1 LFPDINLNDFDYNLP
16 SEKIANFP
24 LEDRSNSKL
33 LYVNKNKKVISH
45 HNFKE
50 ITDLL
55 PLESVLIRNNTKVL
69 PARIFLNKSTGGLIE
84 FLLIE
89 PIEPSKDYFINLNS
103 NENLVW
109 KCLFGGRLKN
119 QKQLFF
125 HNNNI
130 DLVANIIE
138 KLDEN
143 IIIVKFDWKQKN
155 LSFIQVLDEIGKMP
169 LPPYIKRKALEI
181 DKERYQT
188 VYAKSFGSIAAPTA
202 GLHFTDDIFNKIMSK
217 NIGIIDITLNVGL
230 GTFNPVKCQNVKDH
244 IMHQELIN
252 ISLDSIKKL
261 YNSIIQNKKIICIGT
276 TSVRTIETLF
286 WWSVKL
292 KINKFENFYLNQ
304 YECYNL
310 ENDFEKNILEELINY
325 LEINNIKRIIG
336 ETQLFI
342 VPGYKFKI
350 VDGIITNFH
359 LPKST
364 LVMLVAAFLG
374 NSLWR
379 DAYTEAL
386 NNDYRF
392 LSYGDSSFLI

>member
-1 LFPDINLNDFDYNLP
+1 MFPNINLNDFDYNLP
-16 SEKIANFP
+16 TDKIANYP
-24 LEDRSNSKL
+24 LEDRSSSKL
-33 LYVNKNKKVISH
+33 LLVNRINGDISH

-55 PLESVLIRNNTKVL
+55 PLDSVLIRNNTKVL

-84 FLLIE
+84 ILLIE

-103 NENLVW
+103 NDNIVW

-130 DLVANIIE
+130 DLVANIIK
-138 KLDEN
+138 KLEEN

-169 LPPYIKRKALEI
+169 LPPYIKREALEI

-188 VYAKSFGSIAAPTA
+188 VYAKSLGSIAAPTA
-202 GLHFTDDIFNKIMSK
+202 GLHFTDSIFSKIKSK
-217 NIGIIDITLNVGL
+217 NIDIIDITLNVGL
-230 GTFNPVKCQNVKDH
+230 GTFNPVKCEDVKEH

-252 ISLDSIKKL
+252 ITIDSIKKL

-286 WWSVKL
+286 WWAL
-292 KINKFENFYLNQ
+292 KIKQNKFENFYLNQ
-304 YECYNL
+304 YESYEL
-310 ENDFEKNILEELINY
+310 KNDLKKNILEELINY
-325 LEINNIKRIIG
+325 LEKNNINNIIG

-342 VPGYKFKI
+342 VPGYDFKI

-374 NSLWR
+374 YSLWR
-379 DAYTEAL
+379 KSYIEAL

>member
-1 LFPDINLNDFDYNLP
+1 MFPNINLNDFDYNLP
-16 SEKIANFP
+16 TDKIANYP
-24 LEDRSNSKL
+24 LEDRSSSKL
-33 LYVNKNKKVISH
+33 SLVNRINGDISH

-50 ITDLL
+50 ITNLL
-55 PLESVLIRNNTKVL
+55 PLDSVLIRNNTKVL

-84 FLLIE
+84 ILLIE

-103 NENLVW
+103 NDNIVW

-130 DLVANIIE
+130 DLVANIIK
-138 KLDEN
+138 KLEEN

-169 LPPYIKRKALEI
+169 LPPYIKREALEI

-188 VYAKSFGSIAAPTA
+188 VYAKSLGSIAAPTA
-202 GLHFTDDIFNKIMSK
+202 GLHFTDSIFSKIKSK
-217 NIGIIDITLNVGL
+217 NIDIIDITLNVGL
-230 GTFNPVKCQNVKDH
+230 GTFNPVKCEDVKEH

-252 ISLDSIKKL
+252 ITIDSIKKL

-286 WWSVKL
+286 WWAL
-292 KINKFENFYLNQ
+292 KIKQNKFENFYLNQ
-304 YECYNL
+304 YESYEL
-310 ENDFEKNILEELINY
+310 KNDLKKNILEELINY
-325 LEINNIKRIIG
+325 LEKNNINNIIG

-342 VPGYKFKI
+342 VPGYDFKI

-374 NSLWR
+374 YSLWR
-379 DAYTEAL
+379 KSYIEAL